1 MSAPALST
9 WISSPVPPLGGTAV
23 VPGDAAI
30 AARALVLAALAVG
43 ESRVTGAPVGL
54 EPLVR
59 ALRTLGAHLEPMG
72 EGAWRVH
79 GVGVGGL
86 RQAPGLLDVG
96 PDGLAFAL
104 LAGLLATQEGET
116 FLTTSYPAAAFL
128 KTALPPLSR
137 MGAAFTPAGDG
148 LGGIHPPLLVRGTA
162 RPVPVD
168 HRPLAPVAC
177 EVKSALLLA
186 ALNVAGRTT
195 VVEETPT
202 ADHTER
208 LLRQFG
214 AAVTARHQPDGAW
227 AVSIDGQ
234 QELRPARVAVPG
246 DVSLAGAALVA
257 AALRPGPGIALPH
270 VGVNEHRIALFPVL
284 RDMGVSDIGVG
295 DMGASLTAP
304 AQPAGQ
310 GEPLADLRLHPAA
323 HPLRGVAV
331 AAASLS
337 AGELALVA
345 VAASCAR
352 GTTVLRSLP
361 LRLARMVPCLV
372 AALSACGVTVS
383 AGADVLTIT
392 GDGRPPRGGATVE
405 VDADLAPAFLALGTA
420 AAQPIAVRAS
430 LGPAAA
436 SLLNALG
443 AAITQE

>member
-9 WISSPVPPLGGTAV
+9 WISSPAPPLGGTAA

-43 ESRVTGAPVGL
+43 ESRVTGAPIGQ

-59 ALRTLGAHLEPMG
+59 VLRTLGAHLEPMG
-72 EGAWRVH
+72 AGAWRVH

-96 PDGLAFAL
+96 ADGLAFAL
-104 LAGLLATQEGET
+104 LAGLLATQGGET
-116 FLTTSYPAAAFL
+116 FLTTSHPAAAFL

-137 MGAAFTPAGDG
+137 MGAAFIPAGDG

-168 HRPLAPVAC
+168 HRPLAPVGC
-177 EVKSALLLA
+177 EVKSALLVA

-227 AVSIDGQ
+227 AVSVDGQ
-234 QELRPARVAVPG
+234 RELQPARVAVPG

-257 AALRPGPGIALPH
+257 ATLRPGPGIALPH

-284 RDMGVSDIGVG
+284 RDMGVR
-295 DMGASLTAP
+295 DMGAGPTA
-304 AQPAGQ
+304 ANQPAGE
-310 GEPLADLRLHPAA
+310 GEPVADLRLHPPA
-323 HPLRGVAV
+323 HPLRGVEV
-331 AAASLS
+331 AAASLT

-352 GTTVLRSLP
+352 GTTVLRGLP
-361 LRLARMVPCLV
+361 PRLARTVPPLV
-372 AALSACGVTVS
+372 AALGACGVTAS
-383 AGADVLTIT
+383 AGMDVLTIT
-392 GDGRPPRGGATVE
+392 GDGRPPQGGAAVE
-405 VDADLAPAFLALGTA
+405 VDADVAPAFLALGTA
-420 AAQPIAVRAS
+420 ATQPIAVRAS

-443 AAITQE
+443 AAITQA

>member
-9 WISSPVPPLGGTAV
+9 WISSPTPPLGGTAA

-59 ALRTLGAHLEPMG
+59 VLRTLGAHLEPMG

-104 LAGLLATQEGET
+104 LAGLLATQGGET
-116 FLTTSYPAAAFL
+116 FLTTSHPAATPFL
-128 KTALPPLSR
+128 KAALPPLAH

-168 HRPLAPVAC
+168 HRPLEPVVC

-214 AAVTARHQPDGAW
+214 AAVTVRHQPDGAW
-227 AVSIDGQ
+227 AVSVDGQ
-234 QELRPARVAVPG
+234 RELRPARVAVPG
-246 DVSLAGAALVA
+246 DASLAGAALVA
-257 AALRPGPGIALPH
+257 AALRPGPGIALTH

-284 RDMGVSDIGVG
+284 RDMGVG
-295 DMGASLTAP
+295 DMGAGLTA
-304 AQPAGQ
+304 AGRPAGE
-310 GEPLADLRLHPAA
+310 GEPVADLRLHPPA
-323 HPLRGVAV
+323 HPLRGVEV

-352 GTTVLRSLP
+352 GTTVLHGLTP
-361 LRLARMVPCLV
+361 RLARAVPPLV
-372 AALSACGVTVS
+372 AALGACGVTAS
-383 AGADVLTIT
+383 AGTDVLTIT
-392 GDGRPPRGGATVE
+392 GDGQPPQGGATVD

-420 AAQPIAVRAS
+420 AAHPIAVRAS
-430 LGPAAA
+430 LGPAVA

-443 AAITQE
+443 AAITQA